1 MFSFLCKMNAFDP
14 SLMEE
19 PDYQVRLDGYKEA
32 LEMIQNMSETSW
44 NEHFI
49 RIVIFNCLFTIR
61 MVRSIFFFSICRIL
75 ERLWNVCVTEN

>member
-1 MFSFLCKMNAFDP
+1 MNAFDP

-44 NEHFI
+44 NEHFV

-61 MVRSIFFFSICRIL
+61 MVCLIFFFSICRIFEHFL
-75 ERLWNVCVTEN
+75 SICVTANWKVYIM